1 MRIAVSRGG
10 GRRSSTVCV
19 ESRCRIVSSQ
29 LSLRPVC
36 VESLRTVV
44 VSNIRRQSAAMVVM

>member
-44 VSNIRRQSAAMVVM
+44 VSNIRRQSAAIVVM